1 MQIGDRNMDKNIY
14 EILIDNA
21 TNEYMD
27 NILLHDSGYKKTQ
40 DKINKFTDQLDQS
53 GLSEEQ
59 KQAVDQ
65 LVSSYTENSYC
76 YGRIAYQQGF
86 RDCALLLRKMKL
98 IK

>member
-40 DKINKFTDQLDQS
+40 NKINNLQTS
-53 GLSEEQ
+53 
-59 KQAVDQ
+59 
-65 LVSSYTENSYC
+65 
-76 YGRIAYQQGF
+76 
-86 RDCALLLRKMKL
+86 
-98 IK
+98 